1 MTGPSR
7 PHLIYLA
14 IGFPPAAKSS
24 AYRMR
29 AVANA
34 FAAHGWDVTAV
45 SLTDESWLREM
56 GLDPSLLQGLSDRV
70 TRVGVDLARYD
81 LATDIREYTEA
92 QALHWEE
99 WLAEQE
105 RLDHDVFPEDHFGR
119 WLEPLR
125 DALFRVHADKPGDLV
140 MVSPGPYVTLG
151 SATQF
156 CEDAGVPLA
165 LDYRDAWAVDV
176 VTGNEAFPLAS
187 RRGEWESRAIERAT
201 AVWFV
206 NDAIRGFYADRYPNA
221 STRMRTVRNG
231 FDGDPGAGVAQRD
244 RSPLR
249 FGYLGTVTLSA
260 EQLALVLR
268 AWRLARTA
276 SPLLLDAT
284 LEFRGHLG
292 THTVGANRRQR
303 TIDRFG
309 RWGVSYG
316 GPVSRNQ
323 VAEVYAGWDALLL
336 ALIGGRYVTS
346 GKVYEYVATG
356 LPIVSAHEPDSAA
369 GEVLADYPRWCAN
382 ESLTEAGVAT
392 AFIAAAAD
400 AAGDPVAARAAAEQF
415 RREGITDAA
424 VGELIEQVAIR

>member
-1 MTGPSR
+1 MDVTAPGP

-34 FAAHGWDVTAV
+34 FATQGWDVTAV
-45 SLTDESWLREM
+45 SLNDEAWLREM
-56 GLDPSLLQGLSDRV
+56 GLDPSLLQGLSPRV
-70 TRVGVDLARYD
+70 ARVGVDLARYD
-81 LATDIREYTEA
+81 LATDIREYSEA
-92 QALHWEE
+92 QALHWDE

-105 RLDHDVFPEDHFGR
+105 RLDREVFPEDHFGR
-119 WLEPLR
+119 WLHPLR
-125 DALFRVHADKPGDLV
+125 DALAQVHAAKPGDLV

-151 SATQF
+151 AATLF
-156 CEDAGVPLA
+156 CETTGVPLV

-176 VTGNEAFPLAS
+176 VTGDEAFPLDS
-187 RRGEWESRAIERAT
+187 RSGQWESRAVERGAGI
-201 AVWFV
+201 WFV
-206 NDAIRGFYADRYPNA
+206 NDAIRGFYADRYPRA

-231 FDGDPGAGVAQRD
+231 FDGDPGAGVAQRV

-346 GKVYEYVATG
+346 GKVYEYAATG

-369 GEVLADYPRWCAN
+369 GEVLADYPRWFAN
-382 ESLTEAGVAT
+382 ASLTEAGVAA

-400 AAGDPVAARAAAEQF
+400 AGGDPVPARAAAEQF
-415 RREGITDAA
+415 RRERITDAA
-424 VGELIEQVAIR
+424 VTELIEMV